1 MKGIYETGTETK
13 DRTVLYC
20 YKEHLSES
28 IEILEEIKTENP
40 ELIDSFG
47 SPITSAL
54 NYSYYGIS
62 HRGSQSFSIFGKP
75 MFTYNDFVNRVIK
88 LSAISTYAEMIKANK
103 DIYDTLSET
112 DKAELEKYITLD
124 LGFANASELE
134 SFIKPINKNVEFIR
148 NIIQSNSAYFKS
160 CATPAEIQTK
170 FKDKIGLWA
179 SLLNFGDLEH
189 KDEQIAFN
197 KEFYEYFG
205 IEASKSIKKEETKDL
220 LTEAVKPPKKLYPKE
235 RVKEIFNADE
245 RQIRVEAMQTGYT
258 FADTE
263 GKTERENMTK
273 KGMPKWIWG
282 VLCSLAV
289 AIMVV
294 AWRVYNSGF
303 KLQNTTYLYVDAD
316 DNVDSI
322 SQKIESQTAPESMRV
337 FHLFAGLLNLK
348 DRIRTG
354 RYEVSP
360 QHTMLNLIR
369 DIRNHH
375 EKPIMLVVPS
385 TRTMDAMAGKLANQL
400 MLDSASIEQYLKD
413 EGNIKALGYTKET
426 LPGLFI
432 PNTYEV
438 YWDVSIPKLMERMQ
452 KENAAFWNEERMNKL
467 QEVSQY
473 AGEEMTKEKVITLA
487 SIVDSETADDGE
499 KPTIA
504 ALYMNRMR
512 KPMALQSDPTVI
524 FAVGDFSIRRVLHE
538 HLKVESPYNT
548 YRNLGLPPGPIRV
561 PSIAGIDAV
570 LNHDK
575 NDYIYMCAKED
586 FSGTHNYAVSYGEHL
601 RNAAR
606 YTKALNERGI
616 RR

>member
-1 MKGIYETGTETK
+1 
-13 DRTVLYC
+13 
-20 YKEHLSES
+20 
-28 IEILEEIKTENP
+28 
-40 ELIDSFG
+40 
-47 SPITSAL
+47 
-54 NYSYYGIS
+54 
-62 HRGSQSFSIFGKP
+62 
-75 MFTYNDFVNRVIK
+75 
-88 LSAISTYAEMIKANK
+88 
-103 DIYDTLSET
+103 
-112 DKAELEKYITLD
+112 
-124 LGFANASELE
+124 
-134 SFIKPINKNVEFIR
+134 
-148 NIIQSNSAYFKS
+148 
-160 CATPAEIQTK
+160 
-170 FKDKIGLWA
+170 
-179 SLLNFGDLEH
+179 
-189 KDEQIAFN
+189 
-197 KEFYEYFG
+197 
-205 IEASKSIKKEETKDL
+205 
-220 LTEAVKPPKKLYPKE
+220 
-235 RVKEIFNADE
+235 
-245 RQIRVEAMQTGYT
+245 
-258 FADTE
+258 
-263 GKTERENMTK
+263 MTK

-601 RNAAR
+601 RNAAC

>member
-1 MKGIYETGTETK
+1 
-13 DRTVLYC
+13 
-20 YKEHLSES
+20 
-28 IEILEEIKTENP
+28 
-40 ELIDSFG
+40 
-47 SPITSAL
+47 
-54 NYSYYGIS
+54 
-62 HRGSQSFSIFGKP
+62 
-75 MFTYNDFVNRVIK
+75 
-88 LSAISTYAEMIKANK
+88 
-103 DIYDTLSET
+103 
-112 DKAELEKYITLD
+112 
-124 LGFANASELE
+124 
-134 SFIKPINKNVEFIR
+134 
-148 NIIQSNSAYFKS
+148 
-160 CATPAEIQTK
+160 
-170 FKDKIGLWA
+170 
-179 SLLNFGDLEH
+179 
-189 KDEQIAFN
+189 
-197 KEFYEYFG
+197 
-205 IEASKSIKKEETKDL
+205 
-220 LTEAVKPPKKLYPKE
+220 
-235 RVKEIFNADE
+235 
-245 RQIRVEAMQTGYT
+245 
-258 FADTE
+258 
-263 GKTERENMTK
+263 MTK
-273 KGMPKWIWG
+273 KGMPKWIGG

-438 YWDVSIPKLMERMQ
+438 YWDVSIPKLMERIQ

>member
-1 MKGIYETGTETK
+1 
-13 DRTVLYC
+13 
-20 YKEHLSES
+20 
-28 IEILEEIKTENP
+28 
-40 ELIDSFG
+40 
-47 SPITSAL
+47 
-54 NYSYYGIS
+54 
-62 HRGSQSFSIFGKP
+62 
-75 MFTYNDFVNRVIK
+75 
-88 LSAISTYAEMIKANK
+88 
-103 DIYDTLSET
+103 
-112 DKAELEKYITLD
+112 
-124 LGFANASELE
+124 
-134 SFIKPINKNVEFIR
+134 
-148 NIIQSNSAYFKS
+148 
-160 CATPAEIQTK
+160 
-170 FKDKIGLWA
+170 
-179 SLLNFGDLEH
+179 
-189 KDEQIAFN
+189 
-197 KEFYEYFG
+197 
-205 IEASKSIKKEETKDL
+205 
-220 LTEAVKPPKKLYPKE
+220 
-235 RVKEIFNADE
+235 
-245 RQIRVEAMQTGYT
+245 
-258 FADTE
+258 
-263 GKTERENMTK
+263 MTK

-413 EGNIKALGYTKET
+413 EGNIRALGYTKET

-467 QEVSQY
+467 QEVSLY

>member
-1 MKGIYETGTETK
+1 
-13 DRTVLYC
+13 
-20 YKEHLSES
+20 
-28 IEILEEIKTENP
+28 
-40 ELIDSFG
+40 
-47 SPITSAL
+47 
-54 NYSYYGIS
+54 
-62 HRGSQSFSIFGKP
+62 
-75 MFTYNDFVNRVIK
+75 
-88 LSAISTYAEMIKANK
+88 
-103 DIYDTLSET
+103 
-112 DKAELEKYITLD
+112 
-124 LGFANASELE
+124 
-134 SFIKPINKNVEFIR
+134 
-148 NIIQSNSAYFKS
+148 
-160 CATPAEIQTK
+160 
-170 FKDKIGLWA
+170 
-179 SLLNFGDLEH
+179 
-189 KDEQIAFN
+189 
-197 KEFYEYFG
+197 
-205 IEASKSIKKEETKDL
+205 
-220 LTEAVKPPKKLYPKE
+220 
-235 RVKEIFNADE
+235 
-245 RQIRVEAMQTGYT
+245 
-258 FADTE
+258 
-263 GKTERENMTK
+263 
-273 KGMPKWIWG
+273 MPKWIWG

-467 QEVSQY
+467 QEVSLY

-499 KPTIA
+499 KPTMA

>member
-1 MKGIYETGTETK
+1 
-13 DRTVLYC
+13 
-20 YKEHLSES
+20 
-28 IEILEEIKTENP
+28 
-40 ELIDSFG
+40 
-47 SPITSAL
+47 
-54 NYSYYGIS
+54 
-62 HRGSQSFSIFGKP
+62 
-75 MFTYNDFVNRVIK
+75 
-88 LSAISTYAEMIKANK
+88 
-103 DIYDTLSET
+103 
-112 DKAELEKYITLD
+112 
-124 LGFANASELE
+124 
-134 SFIKPINKNVEFIR
+134 
-148 NIIQSNSAYFKS
+148 
-160 CATPAEIQTK
+160 
-170 FKDKIGLWA
+170 
-179 SLLNFGDLEH
+179 
-189 KDEQIAFN
+189 
-197 KEFYEYFG
+197 
-205 IEASKSIKKEETKDL
+205 
-220 LTEAVKPPKKLYPKE
+220 
-235 RVKEIFNADE
+235 
-245 RQIRVEAMQTGYT
+245 
-258 FADTE
+258 
-263 GKTERENMTK
+263 
-273 KGMPKWIWG
+273 MPKWIWG

-348 DRIRTG
+348 DRIRSG

-385 TRTMDAMAGKLANQL
+385 TRTIDAMAGKLANQL

-467 QEVSQY
+467 QEVSLY

>member
-1 MKGIYETGTETK
+1 
-13 DRTVLYC
+13 
-20 YKEHLSES
+20 
-28 IEILEEIKTENP
+28 
-40 ELIDSFG
+40 
-47 SPITSAL
+47 
-54 NYSYYGIS
+54 
-62 HRGSQSFSIFGKP
+62 
-75 MFTYNDFVNRVIK
+75 
-88 LSAISTYAEMIKANK
+88 
-103 DIYDTLSET
+103 
-112 DKAELEKYITLD
+112 
-124 LGFANASELE
+124 
-134 SFIKPINKNVEFIR
+134 
-148 NIIQSNSAYFKS
+148 
-160 CATPAEIQTK
+160 
-170 FKDKIGLWA
+170 
-179 SLLNFGDLEH
+179 
-189 KDEQIAFN
+189 
-197 KEFYEYFG
+197 
-205 IEASKSIKKEETKDL
+205 
-220 LTEAVKPPKKLYPKE
+220 
-235 RVKEIFNADE
+235 
-245 RQIRVEAMQTGYT
+245 
-258 FADTE
+258 
-263 GKTERENMTK
+263 MTK

-413 EGNIKALGYTKET
+413 EENIKALGYTKET

-438 YWDVSIPKLMERMQ
+438 YWDVSIPKLMERIQ

-467 QEVSQY
+467 QEVSLY

>member
-1 MKGIYETGTETK
+1 
-13 DRTVLYC
+13 
-20 YKEHLSES
+20 
-28 IEILEEIKTENP
+28 
-40 ELIDSFG
+40 
-47 SPITSAL
+47 
-54 NYSYYGIS
+54 
-62 HRGSQSFSIFGKP
+62 
-75 MFTYNDFVNRVIK
+75 
-88 LSAISTYAEMIKANK
+88 
-103 DIYDTLSET
+103 
-112 DKAELEKYITLD
+112 
-124 LGFANASELE
+124 
-134 SFIKPINKNVEFIR
+134 
-148 NIIQSNSAYFKS
+148 
-160 CATPAEIQTK
+160 
-170 FKDKIGLWA
+170 
-179 SLLNFGDLEH
+179 
-189 KDEQIAFN
+189 
-197 KEFYEYFG
+197 
-205 IEASKSIKKEETKDL
+205 
-220 LTEAVKPPKKLYPKE
+220 
-235 RVKEIFNADE
+235 
-245 RQIRVEAMQTGYT
+245 
-258 FADTE
+258 
-263 GKTERENMTK
+263 MTK

-303 KLQNTTYLYVDAD
+303 KLQNTTYLYADAD
-316 DNVDSI
+316 DNADSI
-322 SQKIESQTAPESMRV
+322 SQKLESQTAPESMRA

-369 DIRNHH
+369 NIRNHH

>member
-1 MKGIYETGTETK
+1 
-13 DRTVLYC
+13 
-20 YKEHLSES
+20 
-28 IEILEEIKTENP
+28 
-40 ELIDSFG
+40 
-47 SPITSAL
+47 
-54 NYSYYGIS
+54 
-62 HRGSQSFSIFGKP
+62 
-75 MFTYNDFVNRVIK
+75 
-88 LSAISTYAEMIKANK
+88 
-103 DIYDTLSET
+103 
-112 DKAELEKYITLD
+112 
-124 LGFANASELE
+124 
-134 SFIKPINKNVEFIR
+134 
-148 NIIQSNSAYFKS
+148 
-160 CATPAEIQTK
+160 
-170 FKDKIGLWA
+170 
-179 SLLNFGDLEH
+179 
-189 KDEQIAFN
+189 
-197 KEFYEYFG
+197 
-205 IEASKSIKKEETKDL
+205 
-220 LTEAVKPPKKLYPKE
+220 
-235 RVKEIFNADE
+235 
-245 RQIRVEAMQTGYT
+245 
-258 FADTE
+258 
-263 GKTERENMTK
+263 MTK

-303 KLQNTTYLYVDAD
+303 KLQKTTYLYVDAD

-586 FSGTHNYAVSYGEHL
+586 FSGTHNYAVSYGDHL

>member
-1 MKGIYETGTETK
+1 
-13 DRTVLYC
+13 
-20 YKEHLSES
+20 
-28 IEILEEIKTENP
+28 
-40 ELIDSFG
+40 
-47 SPITSAL
+47 
-54 NYSYYGIS
+54 
-62 HRGSQSFSIFGKP
+62 
-75 MFTYNDFVNRVIK
+75 
-88 LSAISTYAEMIKANK
+88 
-103 DIYDTLSET
+103 
-112 DKAELEKYITLD
+112 
-124 LGFANASELE
+124 
-134 SFIKPINKNVEFIR
+134 
-148 NIIQSNSAYFKS
+148 
-160 CATPAEIQTK
+160 
-170 FKDKIGLWA
+170 
-179 SLLNFGDLEH
+179 
-189 KDEQIAFN
+189 
-197 KEFYEYFG
+197 
-205 IEASKSIKKEETKDL
+205 
-220 LTEAVKPPKKLYPKE
+220 
-235 RVKEIFNADE
+235 
-245 RQIRVEAMQTGYT
+245 
-258 FADTE
+258 
-263 GKTERENMTK
+263 
-273 KGMPKWIWG
+273 MPKWIWG
-282 VLCSLAV
+282 ALCSLAV

-432 PNTYEV
+432 PDTYEV

-467 QEVSQY
+467 QEVSLY

>member
-1 MKGIYETGTETK
+1 
-13 DRTVLYC
+13 
-20 YKEHLSES
+20 
-28 IEILEEIKTENP
+28 
-40 ELIDSFG
+40 
-47 SPITSAL
+47 
-54 NYSYYGIS
+54 
-62 HRGSQSFSIFGKP
+62 
-75 MFTYNDFVNRVIK
+75 
-88 LSAISTYAEMIKANK
+88 
-103 DIYDTLSET
+103 
-112 DKAELEKYITLD
+112 
-124 LGFANASELE
+124 
-134 SFIKPINKNVEFIR
+134 
-148 NIIQSNSAYFKS
+148 
-160 CATPAEIQTK
+160 
-170 FKDKIGLWA
+170 
-179 SLLNFGDLEH
+179 
-189 KDEQIAFN
+189 
-197 KEFYEYFG
+197 
-205 IEASKSIKKEETKDL
+205 
-220 LTEAVKPPKKLYPKE
+220 
-235 RVKEIFNADE
+235 
-245 RQIRVEAMQTGYT
+245 
-258 FADTE
+258 
-263 GKTERENMTK
+263 
-273 KGMPKWIWG
+273 MPKWIWG

-467 QEVSQY
+467 QEVSLY

>member
-1 MKGIYETGTETK
+1 
-13 DRTVLYC
+13 
-20 YKEHLSES
+20 
-28 IEILEEIKTENP
+28 
-40 ELIDSFG
+40 
-47 SPITSAL
+47 
-54 NYSYYGIS
+54 
-62 HRGSQSFSIFGKP
+62 
-75 MFTYNDFVNRVIK
+75 
-88 LSAISTYAEMIKANK
+88 
-103 DIYDTLSET
+103 
-112 DKAELEKYITLD
+112 
-124 LGFANASELE
+124 
-134 SFIKPINKNVEFIR
+134 
-148 NIIQSNSAYFKS
+148 
-160 CATPAEIQTK
+160 
-170 FKDKIGLWA
+170 
-179 SLLNFGDLEH
+179 
-189 KDEQIAFN
+189 
-197 KEFYEYFG
+197 
-205 IEASKSIKKEETKDL
+205 
-220 LTEAVKPPKKLYPKE
+220 
-235 RVKEIFNADE
+235 
-245 RQIRVEAMQTGYT
+245 
-258 FADTE
+258 
-263 GKTERENMTK
+263 MTK

-322 SQKIESQTAPESMRV
+322 SQKIESQTGPESMRV

-360 QHTMLNLIR
+360 KHTMLNLIR

>member
-1 MKGIYETGTETK
+1 
-13 DRTVLYC
+13 
-20 YKEHLSES
+20 
-28 IEILEEIKTENP
+28 
-40 ELIDSFG
+40 
-47 SPITSAL
+47 
-54 NYSYYGIS
+54 
-62 HRGSQSFSIFGKP
+62 
-75 MFTYNDFVNRVIK
+75 
-88 LSAISTYAEMIKANK
+88 
-103 DIYDTLSET
+103 
-112 DKAELEKYITLD
+112 
-124 LGFANASELE
+124 
-134 SFIKPINKNVEFIR
+134 
-148 NIIQSNSAYFKS
+148 
-160 CATPAEIQTK
+160 
-170 FKDKIGLWA
+170 
-179 SLLNFGDLEH
+179 
-189 KDEQIAFN
+189 
-197 KEFYEYFG
+197 
-205 IEASKSIKKEETKDL
+205 
-220 LTEAVKPPKKLYPKE
+220 
-235 RVKEIFNADE
+235 
-245 RQIRVEAMQTGYT
+245 
-258 FADTE
+258 
-263 GKTERENMTK
+263 MTK

-369 DIRNHH
+369 NIRNHH

-606 YTKALNERGI
+606 YTKAPNERGI

>member
-1 MKGIYETGTETK
+1 
-13 DRTVLYC
+13 
-20 YKEHLSES
+20 
-28 IEILEEIKTENP
+28 
-40 ELIDSFG
+40 
-47 SPITSAL
+47 
-54 NYSYYGIS
+54 
-62 HRGSQSFSIFGKP
+62 
-75 MFTYNDFVNRVIK
+75 
-88 LSAISTYAEMIKANK
+88 
-103 DIYDTLSET
+103 
-112 DKAELEKYITLD
+112 
-124 LGFANASELE
+124 
-134 SFIKPINKNVEFIR
+134 
-148 NIIQSNSAYFKS
+148 
-160 CATPAEIQTK
+160 
-170 FKDKIGLWA
+170 
-179 SLLNFGDLEH
+179 
-189 KDEQIAFN
+189 
-197 KEFYEYFG
+197 
-205 IEASKSIKKEETKDL
+205 
-220 LTEAVKPPKKLYPKE
+220 
-235 RVKEIFNADE
+235 
-245 RQIRVEAMQTGYT
+245 
-258 FADTE
+258 
-263 GKTERENMTK
+263 MTK

-303 KLQNTTYLYVDAD
+303 KLQKTTYLYVDAD

>member
-1 MKGIYETGTETK
+1 
-13 DRTVLYC
+13 
-20 YKEHLSES
+20 
-28 IEILEEIKTENP
+28 
-40 ELIDSFG
+40 
-47 SPITSAL
+47 
-54 NYSYYGIS
+54 
-62 HRGSQSFSIFGKP
+62 
-75 MFTYNDFVNRVIK
+75 
-88 LSAISTYAEMIKANK
+88 
-103 DIYDTLSET
+103 
-112 DKAELEKYITLD
+112 
-124 LGFANASELE
+124 
-134 SFIKPINKNVEFIR
+134 
-148 NIIQSNSAYFKS
+148 
-160 CATPAEIQTK
+160 
-170 FKDKIGLWA
+170 
-179 SLLNFGDLEH
+179 
-189 KDEQIAFN
+189 
-197 KEFYEYFG
+197 
-205 IEASKSIKKEETKDL
+205 
-220 LTEAVKPPKKLYPKE
+220 
-235 RVKEIFNADE
+235 
-245 RQIRVEAMQTGYT
+245 
-258 FADTE
+258 
-263 GKTERENMTK
+263 MTK

-322 SQKIESQTAPESMRV
+322 IQKIESQTAPESMRV

>member
-1 MKGIYETGTETK
+1 
-13 DRTVLYC
+13 
-20 YKEHLSES
+20 
-28 IEILEEIKTENP
+28 
-40 ELIDSFG
+40 
-47 SPITSAL
+47 
-54 NYSYYGIS
+54 
-62 HRGSQSFSIFGKP
+62 
-75 MFTYNDFVNRVIK
+75 
-88 LSAISTYAEMIKANK
+88 
-103 DIYDTLSET
+103 
-112 DKAELEKYITLD
+112 
-124 LGFANASELE
+124 
-134 SFIKPINKNVEFIR
+134 
-148 NIIQSNSAYFKS
+148 
-160 CATPAEIQTK
+160 
-170 FKDKIGLWA
+170 
-179 SLLNFGDLEH
+179 
-189 KDEQIAFN
+189 
-197 KEFYEYFG
+197 
-205 IEASKSIKKEETKDL
+205 
-220 LTEAVKPPKKLYPKE
+220 
-235 RVKEIFNADE
+235 
-245 RQIRVEAMQTGYT
+245 
-258 FADTE
+258 
-263 GKTERENMTK
+263 MTK

-499 KPTIA
+499 KPPIA

>member
-1 MKGIYETGTETK
+1 
-13 DRTVLYC
+13 
-20 YKEHLSES
+20 
-28 IEILEEIKTENP
+28 
-40 ELIDSFG
+40 
-47 SPITSAL
+47 
-54 NYSYYGIS
+54 
-62 HRGSQSFSIFGKP
+62 
-75 MFTYNDFVNRVIK
+75 
-88 LSAISTYAEMIKANK
+88 
-103 DIYDTLSET
+103 
-112 DKAELEKYITLD
+112 
-124 LGFANASELE
+124 
-134 SFIKPINKNVEFIR
+134 
-148 NIIQSNSAYFKS
+148 
-160 CATPAEIQTK
+160 
-170 FKDKIGLWA
+170 
-179 SLLNFGDLEH
+179 
-189 KDEQIAFN
+189 
-197 KEFYEYFG
+197 
-205 IEASKSIKKEETKDL
+205 
-220 LTEAVKPPKKLYPKE
+220 
-235 RVKEIFNADE
+235 
-245 RQIRVEAMQTGYT
+245 
-258 FADTE
+258 
-263 GKTERENMTK
+263 MTK

-616 RR
+616 HR

>member
-1 MKGIYETGTETK
+1 
-13 DRTVLYC
+13 
-20 YKEHLSES
+20 
-28 IEILEEIKTENP
+28 
-40 ELIDSFG
+40 
-47 SPITSAL
+47 
-54 NYSYYGIS
+54 
-62 HRGSQSFSIFGKP
+62 
-75 MFTYNDFVNRVIK
+75 
-88 LSAISTYAEMIKANK
+88 
-103 DIYDTLSET
+103 
-112 DKAELEKYITLD
+112 
-124 LGFANASELE
+124 
-134 SFIKPINKNVEFIR
+134 
-148 NIIQSNSAYFKS
+148 
-160 CATPAEIQTK
+160 
-170 FKDKIGLWA
+170 
-179 SLLNFGDLEH
+179 
-189 KDEQIAFN
+189 
-197 KEFYEYFG
+197 
-205 IEASKSIKKEETKDL
+205 
-220 LTEAVKPPKKLYPKE
+220 
-235 RVKEIFNADE
+235 
-245 RQIRVEAMQTGYT
+245 
-258 FADTE
+258 
-263 GKTERENMTK
+263 MTK

-586 FSGTHNYAVSYGEHL
+586 FSGTHNYAVCVTLPATRKH
-601 RNAAR
+601 
-606 YTKALNERGI
+606 
-616 RR
+616 

>member
-1 MKGIYETGTETK
+1 
-13 DRTVLYC
+13 
-20 YKEHLSES
+20 
-28 IEILEEIKTENP
+28 
-40 ELIDSFG
+40 
-47 SPITSAL
+47 
-54 NYSYYGIS
+54 
-62 HRGSQSFSIFGKP
+62 
-75 MFTYNDFVNRVIK
+75 
-88 LSAISTYAEMIKANK
+88 
-103 DIYDTLSET
+103 
-112 DKAELEKYITLD
+112 
-124 LGFANASELE
+124 
-134 SFIKPINKNVEFIR
+134 
-148 NIIQSNSAYFKS
+148 
-160 CATPAEIQTK
+160 
-170 FKDKIGLWA
+170 
-179 SLLNFGDLEH
+179 
-189 KDEQIAFN
+189 
-197 KEFYEYFG
+197 
-205 IEASKSIKKEETKDL
+205 
-220 LTEAVKPPKKLYPKE
+220 
-235 RVKEIFNADE
+235 
-245 RQIRVEAMQTGYT
+245 
-258 FADTE
+258 
-263 GKTERENMTK
+263 MTK

-452 KENAAFWNEERMNKL
+452 KENAAFWNEERLNKL
-467 QEVSQY
+467 QEVSLY

>member
-1 MKGIYETGTETK
+1 
-13 DRTVLYC
+13 
-20 YKEHLSES
+20 
-28 IEILEEIKTENP
+28 
-40 ELIDSFG
+40 
-47 SPITSAL
+47 
-54 NYSYYGIS
+54 
-62 HRGSQSFSIFGKP
+62 
-75 MFTYNDFVNRVIK
+75 
-88 LSAISTYAEMIKANK
+88 
-103 DIYDTLSET
+103 
-112 DKAELEKYITLD
+112 
-124 LGFANASELE
+124 
-134 SFIKPINKNVEFIR
+134 
-148 NIIQSNSAYFKS
+148 
-160 CATPAEIQTK
+160 
-170 FKDKIGLWA
+170 
-179 SLLNFGDLEH
+179 
-189 KDEQIAFN
+189 
-197 KEFYEYFG
+197 
-205 IEASKSIKKEETKDL
+205 
-220 LTEAVKPPKKLYPKE
+220 
-235 RVKEIFNADE
+235 
-245 RQIRVEAMQTGYT
+245 
-258 FADTE
+258 
-263 GKTERENMTK
+263 MTK

-294 AWRVYNSGF
+294 AWRMYNSGF

-467 QEVSQY
+467 QEVSLY

-570 LNHDK
+570 LNHDR

>member
-1 MKGIYETGTETK
+1 
-13 DRTVLYC
+13 
-20 YKEHLSES
+20 
-28 IEILEEIKTENP
+28 
-40 ELIDSFG
+40 
-47 SPITSAL
+47 
-54 NYSYYGIS
+54 
-62 HRGSQSFSIFGKP
+62 
-75 MFTYNDFVNRVIK
+75 
-88 LSAISTYAEMIKANK
+88 
-103 DIYDTLSET
+103 
-112 DKAELEKYITLD
+112 
-124 LGFANASELE
+124 
-134 SFIKPINKNVEFIR
+134 
-148 NIIQSNSAYFKS
+148 
-160 CATPAEIQTK
+160 
-170 FKDKIGLWA
+170 
-179 SLLNFGDLEH
+179 
-189 KDEQIAFN
+189 
-197 KEFYEYFG
+197 
-205 IEASKSIKKEETKDL
+205 
-220 LTEAVKPPKKLYPKE
+220 
-235 RVKEIFNADE
+235 
-245 RQIRVEAMQTGYT
+245 
-258 FADTE
+258 
-263 GKTERENMTK
+263 MTK

-426 LPGLFI
+426 LLGLFI